1 MAIISLHRGVLYV
14 WVLGSGWVLKNKT
27 HPMWGYVR
35 HKLLA
40 EKYAPPLG
48 KSAHSTIIP
57 C

>member
-1 MAIISLHRGVLYV
+1 MAIISLHRGALYV